1 MADEQDKDAALLKRL
16 YAEDPEI
23 RRMVQRRVKK
33 DNPAAVFPELEVE
46 DRVESVTKTFGEKLD
61 ETNATLQRTNIELV
75 RERKRAEWAKKGF
88 DPDAIESTIEK
99 YGLTGSKDM
108 PVEVAAQRILEGE
121 AQTAAG
127 SQMNARQSGRMRI
140 QYEWAKV
147 ANKSDETIRAFAQD
161 EAYKAIDEIVAAN
174 RNNGRGFQSTAL
186 NRR

>member
-46 DRVESVTKTFGEKLD
+46 DRVASVTQTFGEKLE
-61 ETNATLQRTNIELV
+61 ETNAALQRTNVELV
-75 RERKRAEWAKKGF
+75 RERKRAEWQKKGF
-88 DPDAIESTIEK
+88 DPDAIEQTIER

-127 SQMNARQSGRMRI
+127 SQMNARDAGRMRMD
-140 QYEWAKV
+140 EAWGKV
-147 ANKSDETIRAFAQD
+147 ANKSDDTIRKFAQD
-161 EAYKAIDEIVAAN
+161 EAHKAIDELVAQN
-174 RNNGRGFQSTAL
+174 RNNGRFAATAL